1 MVGDTVG
8 VPRLLRHM
16 DPSLLCAIVAAE
28 IRPQQH
34 AAIANV
40 AAQHAV
46 PFLIQ
51 PRNTA
56 PGYSAFVQSVAERAP
71 ELILC
76 DSYSMLLRPDVL
88 RLSRAGAVNVHGG
101 MLPRYRGAN
110 PIQWMLI
117 SDESDAGV
125 TIHYMDDGF
134 DSGDVI
140 ARRSVEVT
148 FTDTWRDV
156 MARINVATDELLAAH
171 LPAILAG
178 TAPATPQDPA
188 QARRFD
194 HRKPADGRIDWSK
207 SVRDIYNLVR
217 ALVSPLPGAFYV
229 TEAETVVLDNF
240 MPIAEVAL
248 LKQRMMGGAWRVPDG
263 GRLRILPGASDER
276 IALDVRGTGGEQT
289 GEAELTALDYVARS
303 AIVRLS
309 SSVSPTSVLPE
320 VEEFARSELGITRLI
335 SR

>member
-16 DPSLLCAIVAAE
+16 DPSLVCAIVAAE

-34 AAIANV
+34 AAIARI
-40 AAQHAV
+40 AAQLAV

-51 PRNTA
+51 PRSTA
-56 PGYSAFVQSVAERAP
+56 PGYAAFVQSVSERAP

-88 RLSRAGAVNVHGG
+88 RLPRAGAVNVHGG
-101 MLPRYRGAN
+101 VLPRYRGAN

-117 SDESDAGV
+117 SDETEAGV
-125 TIHYMDDGF
+125 TIHLMDDGF

-140 ARRSVEVT
+140 AQRSVEVT

-156 MARINVATDELLAAH
+156 MGRITVATDELLAAH

-178 TAPATPQDPA
+178 TARATPQDPA
-188 QARRFD
+188 QARRFA

-229 TEAETVVLDNF
+229 TETETVVLDDF
-240 MPIAEVAL
+240 MPIGDVAL
-248 LKQRMMGGAWRVPDG
+248 LKQRMIGGAWKVSGG
-263 GRLRILPGASDER
+263 GRLRILPGASDQR
-276 IALDVRGTGGEQT
+276 IALDVHGTGGERI
-289 GEAELTALDYVARS
+289 GEAELTTLDYMARS

-309 SSVSPTSVLPE
+309 PAMPPPSVLPL
-320 VEEFARSELGITRLI
+320 VEEFARAELGITHLN